1 MHSTGFTL
9 SATHPGGVCG
19 EVLNP
24 KVTRCPGWVSSNYV
38 YSGHVS
44 CFRPSFR
51 NRRLSFGLCARQ
63 VAMFCLAALWAQ
75 GMPAIIGTE
84 HLLGSLLLTQPHI
97 PCGSWG
103 SAPETTGVEPIWSHN
118 K

>member
-1 MHSTGFTL
+1 MHSSWVHTVSHSLRGRVQ
-9 SATHPGGVCG
+9 G
-19 EVLNP
+19 VLNP

-38 YSGHVS
+38 YSDHVG
-44 CFRPSFR
+44 CFRPS
-51 NRRLSFGLCARQ
+51 SGIAHASGLCARQ
-63 VAMFCLAALWAQ
+63 AAMFCLAALWAE
-75 GMPAIIGTE
+75 GMPAIIRTE

-103 SAPETTGVEPIWSHN
+103 TTQETTGLEPIWSHN